1 MSPSPGTFV
10 SPYYRRRGLS
20 RLGPGGEGR
29 RRPTVRRQR
38 VSAGATLN
46 TSVDAMTDG
55 SARTDRNGS
64 ATWISKET
72 RRKGRHDREQPGK
85 ETNGGCGRRRLRRYR
100 RGQGARRHE
109 RRRTRRA
116 EGRLHAQHR
125 RSSGAGGSIL

>member
-29 RRPTVRRQR
+29 RRPTVRRHR

-72 RRKGRHDREQPGK
+72 RRKGRHDREQQCK
-85 ETNGGCGRRRLRRYR
+85 ETNGGGRRRPLRRD
-100 RGQGARRHE
+100 
-109 RRRTRRA
+109 RRRQGDGRKGRRRNCRA
-116 EGRLHAQHR
+116 EGRRHAQH
-125 RSSGAGGSIL
+125 

>member
-29 RRPTVRRQR
+29 RRATVRRHR

-46 TSVDAMTDG
+46 TSVDAITDG

-64 ATWISKET
+64 ATLISKET
-72 RRKGRHDREQPGK
+72 QRKERHDREHPGG
-85 ETNGGCGRRRLRRYR
+85 ETNGGGGRWRLRRYR
-100 RGQGARRHE
+100 RGQGAGRHE
-109 RRRTRRA
+109 R
-116 EGRLHAQHR
+116 
-125 RSSGAGGSIL
+125 